1 MRETLL
7 KRITIDPNIC
17 HGKPCIRGMRY
28 PVELILELLSSGMTT
43 EEILEDY
50 DDLEL
55 DDIQATFLYAAKC
68 DRNIALT
75 NSKLN

>member
-1 MRETLL
+1 MQEILL

-43 EEILEDY
+43 DKILEDY

-55 DDIQATFLYAAKC
+55 DDIQSTFLYAAK
-68 DRNIALT
+68 L
-75 NSKLN
+75 S

>member
-28 PVELILELLSSGMTT
+28 PVELILELLSSGMTI

-55 DDIQATFLYAAKC
+55 DDIQATFLYAVKLS
-68 DRNIALT
+68 RLKSIYQIA
-75 NSKLN
+75 S